1 MSADFDSEKLKQA
14 EKEVESVIAAGA
26 PVVQLSIFDS
36 LKDYVPSAAVC
47 EQVKYTTELYADLV
61 NKLGSCSDKE
71 KSAFLIAL
79 KDAETINNHSME
91 KEDPFLIML
100 SKRLV
105 PISAIDLLLAE
116 IDSGKKMSLEDFIDI
131 HDILL
136 QGTSSSEQL
145 GLRENDLKVVAS
157 LDVRPDT
164 KYFFGGM
171 AISYFPLRH
180 TEIKEAVDRLL
191 DFINSSPRNE
201 YDSFLLPMAC
211 HGLIASL
218 QLFKDGNT
226 RYGRLVQSTMMHRF
240 LNKDFNVDFQ
250 LPLVYG
256 ARQYAAYRS
265 KYRELV
271 EGIAVESDN
280 ASWDRWFDFNLRRI
294 QDGILYNIN
303 CLDEMKRRE
312 KIHR

>member
-14 EKEVESVIAAGA
+14 EREIESVIAAGA

-36 LKDYVPSAAVC
+36 LKDYVPSVAVC
-47 EQVKYTTELYADLV
+47 EQFKYTTELYADLV

-312 KIHR
+312 KTHR